1 MTLNSYNAESN
12 PLLHSAFYRFVEL
25 TDIDEVARWL
35 RKLSLNVLGSI
46 LVAPEGIN
54 GVLAGPADDLD
65 VFERALQC
73 DGRFAGIVF
82 KRSHCTTPPFAR
94 MKVHCKSEIVS
105 IGVPV
110 DVLVDAP
117 VDTADVADVVHR
129 PVGTRVS
136 PQAWRELMAQDD
148 VVVLDNRNAFEF
160 RLGRFKSALN
170 PNVENFRDFPNFV
183 RAQAPAWKA
192 SGQRVAMYCTGG
204 IRCEKT
210 SAWMHSLGL
219 DVYEL
224 DGGILNYFQA
234 LPDAQREWEG
244 ECFVF
249 DNRIALNTQLQET
262 ATTAEDVYADSPDD
276 AWRLMRAR
284 RLDAAG

>member
-1 MTLNSYNAESN
+1 MTLNHYEAGSG
-12 PLLHSAFYRFVEL
+12 PLAHSAFYRFVEL
-25 TDIDEVARWL
+25 SDPDEVAGWL
-35 RKLSLNVLGSI
+35 RDLSLNVLGSI

-54 GVLAGPADDLD
+54 GVLAGSPHALD
-65 VFERALQC
+65 VFESALLG
-73 DGRFAGIVF
+73 DSRFAGTLF
-82 KRSHCTTPPFAR
+82 KRSYCTTPPFAR
-94 MKVHCKSEIVS
+94 MKVHSRAEIVS
-105 IGVPV
+105 IGVS
-110 DVLVDAP
+110 AG
-117 VDTADVADVVHR
+117 VAGDSPDDPPGDR
-129 PVGTRVS
+129 PDKRVS
-136 PQAWRELMAQDD
+136 PQVWRQMMTQND

-160 RLGRFKSALN
+160 RLGHFKSAVN
-170 PNVENFRDFPNFV
+170 PQVEHFRDFPEYV

-192 SGQRVAMYCTGG
+192 AGQRVAMYCTGG

-210 SAWMHSLGL
+210 SLWMHSLGL

-262 ATTAEDVYADSPDD
+262 ATTAEEVYTDGPDD
-276 AWRLMRAR
+276 AWRLLRAR

>member
-1 MTLNSYNAESN
+1 MTLKPYDTEPH
-12 PLLHSAFYRFVEL
+12 PLLHSAFYRFVQL
-25 TDIDEVARWL
+25 TDLDEVACWL
-35 RKLSLNVLGSI
+35 RNLSLNVLGSI

-54 GVLAGPADDLD
+54 GVLAGSAQALD
-65 VFERALQC
+65 EFERALLG
-73 DGRFAGIVF
+73 DSRFAGIAF
-82 KRSHCTTPPFAR
+82 KRSFCTTPPFAR

-105 IGVPV
+105 IGVP
-110 DVLVDAP
+110 DAGTGCP
-117 VDTADVADVVHR
+117 A
-129 PVGTRVS
+129 GTRIS
-136 PQAWRELMAQDD
+136 PQAWRQLMTQDD

-160 RLGRFKSALN
+160 RLGRFKSAIN
-170 PNVENFRDFPNFV
+170 PNVENFRDFPEFV
-183 RAQAPAWKA
+183 RAQAPGWKA
-192 SGQRVAMYCTGG
+192 AGQRVAMYCTGG

-210 SAWMHSLGL
+210 SAWMHGLGL

-249 DNRIALNTQLQET
+249 DNRIALDTQLHET
-262 ATTAEDVYADSPDD
+262 STTAEQVYADSPDD

>member
-1 MTLNSYNAESN
+1 MMSNQYEAGSN

-25 TDIDEVARWL
+25 ADPDEVARWL

-54 GVLAGPADDLD
+54 GVLAGSAHDLD
-65 VFERALQC
+65 IFERAVLG
-73 DGRFAGIVF
+73 DRRFAGITF

-94 MKVHCKSEIVS
+94 MKVHCKAEIVS
-105 IGVPV
+105 IDVPV
-110 DVLVDAP
+110 
-117 VDTADVADVVHR
+117 VAVGDR
-129 PVGTRVS
+129 PDRRVS
-136 PQAWRELMAQDD
+136 PQAWRQLLAQTD

-170 PNVENFRDFPNFV
+170 PNVENFRDFPEFV
-183 RAQAPAWKA
+183 RTQAPAWKA
-192 SGQRVAMYCTGG
+192 AGQRVAMYCTGG

-210 SAWMHSLGL
+210 SSWMHSLGL
-219 DVYEL
+219 DVFEL

-262 ATTAEDVYADSPDD
+262 ATTAEEVYADSPDD

>member
-1 MTLNSYNAESN
+1 MTLNPYEAGSN

-25 TDIDEVARWL
+25 TDPEEVARWL
-35 RKLSLNVLGSI
+35 RELSLNVLGSI

-54 GVLAGPADDLD
+54 GVLAGSAQALD
-65 VFERALQC
+65 VFERALLEDC
-73 DGRFAGIVF
+73 RFSGIAF
-82 KRSHCTTPPFAR
+82 KRSCCATPPFAR
-94 MKVHCKSEIVS
+94 MKVHCRAEIVS
-105 IGVPV
+105 IGVSAVAV
-110 DVLVDAP
+110 DDHP
-117 VDTADVADVVHR
+117 H
-129 PVGTRVS
+129 TRVS
-136 PQAWRELMAQDD
+136 PQVWRQLMTQDD

-160 RLGRFKSALN
+160 RLGHFKSALN
-170 PNVENFRDFPNFV
+170 PKVENFRDFPEFV

-192 SGQRVAMYCTGG
+192 AGQRIAMYCTGG

-210 SAWMHSLGL
+210 SPWMRSLGL

-224 DGGILNYFQA
+224 EGGILNYFAA
-234 LPDAQREWEG
+234 LPDALQEWEG

-249 DNRIALNTQLQET
+249 DNRVALDTQLQET

-284 RLDAAG
+284 RLDAAS

>member
-1 MTLNSYNAESN
+1 MTLIPYEAGSN

-25 TDIDEVARWL
+25 TDPEEVARWL

-54 GVLAGPADDLD
+54 GVLAGSAQALEA
-65 VFERALQC
+65 FEHALLG
-73 DGRFAGIVF
+73 DSRFTGITF

-94 MKVHCKSEIVS
+94 MKVHCKGEIVS
-105 IGVPV
+105 IGMPIDVPIDGV
-110 DVLVDAP
+110 GSA
-117 VDTADVADVVHR
+117 A
-129 PVGTRVS
+129 GTRVN
-136 PQAWRELMAQDD
+136 PQAWRELMTQDD

-170 PNVENFRDFPNFV
+170 PGVENFRDFPEFV

-192 SGQRVAMYCTGG
+192 AGQRVAMYCTGG

-224 DGGILNYFQA
+224 DGGILNYFQT

-249 DNRIALNTQLQET
+249 DNRIALDTQLQET
-262 ATTAEDVYADSPDD
+262 ATTAEEVYADSPDD

>member
-1 MTLNSYNAESN
+1 MTLKPYETGSN
-12 PLLHSAFYRFVEL
+12 LLLHSAFYRFVKL
-25 TDIDEVARWL
+25 TDPDEVACWL
-35 RKLSLNVLGSI
+35 RNLSLNVLGSI

-54 GVLAGPADDLD
+54 GVLAGSAHALN
-65 VFERALQC
+65 VFERELVG
-73 DGRFAGIVF
+73 DNRFAGIAF

-105 IGVPV
+105 IGVPIV
-110 DVLVDAP
+110 GVGSPA
-117 VDTADVADVVHR
+117 
-129 PVGTRVS
+129 GTRVN

-160 RLGRFKSALN
+160 RLGRFKSAIN
-170 PNVENFRDFPNFV
+170 PDVENFRDFPEFV
-183 RAQAPAWKA
+183 KAQAPAWKA
-192 SGQRVAMYCTGG
+192 AGQRVAMYCTGG

-210 SAWMHSLGL
+210 SAWMQGLGL
-219 DVYEL
+219 NVYEL

-249 DNRIALNTQLQET
+249 DNRIALDTQLQET
-262 ATTAEDVYADSPDD
+262 ATTAEQVYADSPED